1 MVLRLMQKGDV
12 HQQRVMLAVAHV
24 AAGWS
29 VSGPSMAGAPLFRP
43 RYHPP
48 GPSFFP

>member
-29 VSGPSMAGAPLFRP
+29 VSGPSMAGALLSGDRRDFRVWA
-43 RYHPP
+43 
-48 GPSFFP
+48 GG